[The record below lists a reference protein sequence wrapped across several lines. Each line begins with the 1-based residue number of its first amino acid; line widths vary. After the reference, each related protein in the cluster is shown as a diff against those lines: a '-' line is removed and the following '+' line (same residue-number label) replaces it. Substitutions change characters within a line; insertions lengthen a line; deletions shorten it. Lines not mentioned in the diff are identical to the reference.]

1 MSASPRELET
11 ASPGGTSQL
20 LFRQLN
26 EQICSIAAGPALD
39 VVCECVDDA
48 CFERLVLPLD
58 AYEAVRR
65 FPTRFVVK
73 EGHASHD
80 VEREVEGGR
89 GFVVVEKSGVDAEQ
103 AIVLDPRRPASRRL
117 RPVDDDADRPL
128 RREVG
133 A

>member
-1 MSASPRELET
+1 VSAIPEQLEG
-11 ASPGGTSQL
+11 SSHGGASQL

-26 EQICSIAAGPALD
+26 EQIRSIAAGPELD
-39 VVCECVDDA
+39 VVCECVSGA

-73 EGHASHD
+73 EGRVSDD
-80 VEREVEGGR
+80 VEREVDGGR
-89 GFVVVEKSGVDAEQ
+89 SFVVVEKSGVDAEQ
-103 AIVLDPRRPASRRL
+103 AILLDPRRTASGRL
-117 RPVDDDADRPL
+117 RRVPDDADRPL

-133 A
+133 E

>member
-1 MSASPRELET
+1 MSATPRELDS

-26 EQICSIAAGPALD
+26 EQIRSIAAGPEVD
-39 VVCECVDDA
+39 VVCECVNGA
-48 CFERLVLPLD
+48 CLERLVLPLD

-73 EGHASHD
+73 EGHASED
-80 VEREVEGGR
+80 VEREVDGGR

-103 AIVLDPRRPASRRL
+103 AILLDPRRPASRRL
-117 RPVDDDADRPL
+117 RRVADDADQPL
-128 RREVG
+128 RREVR

>member
-26 EQICSIAAGPALD
+26 EQIRSIAAGPDLD
-39 VVCECVDDA
+39 VVCECVNGA

-73 EGHASHD
+73 DGHVSDD
-80 VEREVEGGR
+80 VEREVDGGK

-103 AIVLDPRRPASRRL
+103 AIVLDPRRPAARRL
-117 RPVDDDADRPL
+117 RLVPDVADRPL

>member
-1 MSASPRELET
+1 MSATPRQLENSS
-11 ASPGGTSQL
+11 AGGTSQL

-26 EQICSIAAGPALD
+26 EQIRSIAAGPDLD
-39 VVCECVDDA
+39 VVCECVNGA

-73 EGHASHD
+73 EGHVSND
-80 VEREVEGGR
+80 VERAVDVGT
-89 GFVVVEKSGVDAEQ
+89 GFVVVEKSGADAEQ
-103 AIVLDPRRPASRRL
+103 AILLDPRRTASRRL
-117 RPVDDDADRPL
+117 RSVVGDADLPL

-133 A
+133 T